1 MKLIFGLNII
11 LHVEVIDKEVGYAQD
26 LFINVHNI
34 HKDPVI
40 MPNEQLN
47 RIEIFA
53 EYEGETLRFKNFN
66 EIAKMDKR
74 RLLALRKL
82 TVILS

>member
-11 LHVEVIDKEVGYAQD
+11 LHVEVIDKEVGYTQD
-26 LFINVHNI
+26 LFMNVHNI
-34 HKDPVI
+34 HEDPVI
-40 MPNEQLN
+40 IPNEQLN

-53 EYEGETLRFKNFN
+53 EYEGETLYFKNFN
-66 EIAKMDKR
+66 EIVKMDKR